1 MGEISLSLVLN
12 FFIYLSIPFA
22 LAIIAKK
29 AKLIVSVEEHFL
41 IGGLGSAIAE
51 VMAESGTGARLLRMG
66 VDDQFVK
73 YTGSQKYLR
82 GVLGLDVSGIVKKIK
97 ENL

>member
-29 AKLIVSVEEHFL
+29 VKLSPLIGYIAGGLVIGNLFPAMVTSEAIVSFAYFGIVFL
-41 IGGLGSAIAE
+41 LF
-51 VMAESGTGARLLRMG
+51 T
-66 VDDQFVK
+66 
-73 YTGSQKYLR
+73 
-82 GVLGLDVSGIVKKIK
+82 LGLETNFSR
-97 ENL
+97 